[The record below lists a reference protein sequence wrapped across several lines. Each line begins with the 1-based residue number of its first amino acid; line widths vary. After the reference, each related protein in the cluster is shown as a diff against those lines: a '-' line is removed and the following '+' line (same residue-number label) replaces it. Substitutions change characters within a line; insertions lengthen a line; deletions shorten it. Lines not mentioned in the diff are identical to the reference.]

1 MAKSNIGHIAPFTK
15 EKDNFENYVEKV
27 QLFFLANNVQEGR
40 KVPALLTL
48 LEGETYE
55 LLKGLV
61 APTPPAELTF
71 DAICNALKRHLC
83 PAPRVIP
90 ERAKFFKRLQSEH
103 ETVADYNA
111 ALRKLASTC
120 KNRGETSQNLG
131 NGFGAIAQAQSPCKL
146 EKMFLFPR
154 FNTILRSCD

>member
-61 APTPPAELTF
+61 APTPPAELMF

-120 KNRGETSQNLG
+120 KFQNLEEMLRDRLVSG
-131 NGFGAIAQAQSPCKL
+131 
-146 EKMFLFPR
+146 
-154 FNTILRSCD
+154 LRSTPNAGARPRTLLHRRQHHLRQSA

>member
-15 EKDNFENYVEKV
+15 EKDNFDNYVEKV

-55 LLKGLV
+55 LLK

-71 DAICNALKRHLC
+71 DAICNALGNSRTGKVLQ
-83 PAPRVIP
+83 AAT
-90 ERAKFFKRLQSEH
+90 ERTRNCGRLQRRAEEISLNLQ
-103 ETVADYNA
+103 VPKFGRNA
-111 ALRKLASTC
+111 
-120 KNRGETSQNLG
+120 
-131 NGFGAIAQAQSPCKL
+131 P
-146 EKMFLFPR
+146 
-154 FNTILRSCD
+154 